1 MTEEKIYGL
10 EELKKEY
17 NLFKDKYD
25 LPEFSELN
33 KIFDI
38 EEIDPDTDFLL
49 RKVRRVVSERVA
61 GYLRFI
67 EVVLNPSNAPMF
79 FFKLIKKLEESDKKG
94 LTEIYEILGKFE
106 LKIIKLDLEYD
117 ENKEAKFINDVYET
131 FKEKVSKNLLDV
143 VEKMGNGVGK
153 EKKVD
158 SGSYFG

>member
-17 NLFKDKYD
+17 NLFKDKYN
-25 LPEFSELN
+25 LPDFSELN

-38 EEIDPDTDFLL
+38 EEIDPDTEFLL

-79 FFKLIKKLEESDKKG
+79 FFKLIKKLEESDKKE

-117 ENKEAKFINDVYET
+117 ENKEAEFINDVYRT
-131 FKEKVSKNLLDV
+131 FNENVSKNLLDV